1 MEEDKWKKRIA
12 QYLIDCYKTNDCVAI
27 HIFNTVINELLWHAT
42 TMKIVIENNNEKMV
56 NIKFIGQQYWSKSA
70 VQKYCEN
77 NPINIKKKNLKELRH
92 EHAVPRIMIKKK
104 IIEILKEK
112 KTKAYKVNE
121 IYSTIKTFSKS
132 VILTKEEDLNLSQ
145 KNKMSFNFNDKIFRT
160 LNNEL
165 QRKLNEGDCIIT
177 NIKKYRYNTKNE
189 IKIID
194 LKKELKTDKITYDH
208 EEFKILIHKLNSD
221 LNSINFI

>member
-112 KTKAYKVNE
+112 KTKADKVNE

-132 VILTKEEDLNLSQ
+132 VIITKEEDLNLSQ
-145 KNKMSFNFNDKIFRT
+145 KNKMSFNLNDKIFRT
-160 LNNEL
+160 LNNKL
-165 QRKLNEGDCIIT
+165 QSKLNEGDCIIN

-208 EEFKILIHKLNSD
+208 EDFKILIHKLNTD

>member
-1 MEEDKWKKRIA
+1 
-12 QYLIDCYKTNDCVAI
+12 
-27 HIFNTVINELLWHAT
+27 ELLWHAT

-112 KTKAYKVNE
+112 KTKADKVNE

-145 KNKMSFNFNDKIFRT
+145 KNKMSFNLNDKIFRT

-165 QRKLNEGDCIIT
+165 QRKLNEGDCIIN